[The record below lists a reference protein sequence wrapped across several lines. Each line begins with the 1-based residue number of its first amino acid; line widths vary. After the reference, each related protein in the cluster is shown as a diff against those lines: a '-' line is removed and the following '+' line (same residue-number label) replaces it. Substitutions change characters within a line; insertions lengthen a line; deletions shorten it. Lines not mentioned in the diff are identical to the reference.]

1 MGTVEH
7 SPVLLEPAVEML
19 AIRGDGRYVDGTY
32 GRGGHARRIL
42 AELGPEGRLLV
53 IDRDPEA
60 IAHAERTLGDDARC
74 VVRRGSFE
82 AMPQLLGEL
91 AWADGVDGVL
101 LDLGVSSPQLASAER
116 GFSFRQE
123 GPLDMRM
130 DTDAGETAAEY
141 LARVPERELT
151 QVIRRFGEDRFA
163 RRIARSIV
171 EARDAGELPRTTRG
185 LSRLIAEA
193 VPTREPGKDP
203 ATRTFQALRIQVNRE
218 LDVLAA
224 FLETACE
231 LLRPGGRLVV
241 ISFHSLEDRQVKR
254 FMRDN
259 ARVGDLPPGVPVVPE
274 HLRPRLQL
282 VSKAVRPER
291 SELEQNPRARSAVM
305 RVAERLP

>member
-42 AELGPEGRLLV
+42 TQLGAEGRLLV

-74 VVRRGSFE
+74 VIRRASFE
-82 AMPQLLGEL
+82 AMPQLLDALG
-91 AWADGVDGVL
+91 WADGVDGVL

-116 GFSFRQE
+116 GFSFRYE

-130 DTDAGETAAEY
+130 DTDAGETAADY

-151 QVIRRFGEDRFA
+151 QVIRRFGEDRYA
-163 RRIARSIV
+163 RRIARAIV
-171 EARDAGELPRTTRG
+171 ESRDAGELPRTTRG
-185 LSRLIAEA
+185 LSRLIAGA

-259 ARVGDLPPGVPVVPE
+259 ARVGDLPPGVPVVPD

-291 SELEQNPRARSAVM
+291 RELEQNPRARSAVM

>member
-1 MGTVEH
+1 MGTAEH

-19 AIRGDGRYVDGTY
+19 AVRADGRYVDGTY

-42 AELGPEGRLLV
+42 DRLGPRGRLLV
-53 IDRDPEA
+53 VDRDPEA
-60 IAHAERTLGDDARC
+60 IAHAEQALGGDARC
-74 VVRRGSFE
+74 VVRRASFDT
-82 AMPQLLGEL
+82 MPRLLDEL
-91 AWADGVDGVL
+91 DWVEGVDGVL
-101 LDLGVSSPQLASAER
+101 LDLGVSSPQLESPER

-130 DTDAGETAAEY
+130 DTDAGETAADF
-141 LARVPERELT
+141 LARVPEKELA
-151 QVIRRFGEDRFA
+151 QVIRRFGEDRYA
-163 RRIARSIV
+163 RRIARAIV
-171 EARDAGELPRTTRG
+171 EAREASTLPADTRG
-185 LSRLIAEA
+185 LARLIAAA

-203 ATRTFQALRIQVNRE
+203 ATRTFQALRIAVNRE
-218 LDVLAA
+218 LESLASFLDV
-224 FLETACE
+224 ACG

-259 ARVGDLPPGVPVVPE
+259 ARVGDLPPGVPVVPD

-282 VSKAVRPER
+282 VSKAIRPER
-291 SELEQNPRARSAVM
+291 RELERNPRARSAVM